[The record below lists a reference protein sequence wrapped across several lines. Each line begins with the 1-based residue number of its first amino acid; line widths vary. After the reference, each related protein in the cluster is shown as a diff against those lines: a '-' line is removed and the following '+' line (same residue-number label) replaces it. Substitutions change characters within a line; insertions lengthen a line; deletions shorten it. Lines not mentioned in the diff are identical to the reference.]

1 MREDTQDKAVRVGDG
16 FGSGGRF
23 ILRIIG
29 REVSAA
35 YAGEVMVE
43 EHLRRGAPVLPTG
56 EHRVAARE
64 SAEFEAE
71 PGDERDKGDSAD
83 NASGEDDIFG

>member
-1 MREDTQDKAVRVGDG
+1 MRVGDG

-23 ILRIIG
+23 ILRIKG

-35 YAGEVMVE
+35 YAGKVVVE
-43 EHLRRGAPVLPTG
+43 EHLRRGVPVLPPD
-56 EHRVAARE
+56 EHRVSAGE

-71 PGDERDKGDSAD
+71 PGDERDESDSAD
-83 NASGEDDIFG
+83 DAGGEDDIFG